1 MLQAHLR
8 EDVVR
13 RRHRIDYEGVTVLTI
28 GLSLAILGLLEGGV
42 DWDWMSA
49 PSIGL
54 FAGAAVMLTVF
65 TRIERRAA
73 EPILPPWVFS
83 RRILVAGNVASV
95 AIGAVLIGQTS
106 YVPTYAQ
113 GVVGVGAVLAG
124 FAMAAMSV
132 GWPLA
137 SSQAA
142 KLYLRIDFRN
152 TALIG
157 SVFVIAGCLMFA
169 AYVHEDS
176 ELGRVAL
183 ASFVTGIGL
192 GFASISI
199 LVAVQSVVGWNR
211 RGVVTGANMFT
222 RSVGSAVGVAV
233 FGSIAN
239 TTLADRFRHPPAELA
254 GKLPHSVNSATLA
267 FSGGHRDPAVVAYT
281 RDALYAATHR
291 IFWALVVAAVLG
303 LLTQLL
309 MPKKT
314 EQLVFPEDAAAVAH

>member
-1 MLQAHLR
+1 
-8 EDVVR
+8 VV
-13 RRHRIDYEGVTVLTI
+13 
-28 GLSLAILGLLEGGV
+28 
-42 DWDWMSA
+42 
-49 PSIGL
+49 
-54 FAGAAVMLTVF
+54 FAL
-65 TRIERRAA
+65 IERRAV

-83 RRILVAGNVASV
+83 RRVLVAGNLASI

-157 SVFVIAGCLMFA
+157 SVFVIGGCLMFA
-169 AYVHEDS
+169 LYVQEDTG
-176 ELGRVAL
+176 LGRVAL
-183 ASFVTGIGL
+183 ASFVTGVGL
-192 GFASISI
+192 GFASIAI

-239 TTLADRFRHPPAELA
+239 TTLAEKFRHPPAALVA
-254 GKLPHSVNSATLA
+254 RLPHSVNSATLA
-267 FSGGHRDPAVVAYT
+267 FSHRAGDRAVAAYT
-281 RDALYAATHR
+281 RHALYLATHR
-291 IFWALVVAAVLG
+291 IFWALVVAAVFG
-303 LLTQLL
+303 MLLQML
-309 MPKKT
+309 MPKKA
-314 EQLVFPEDAAAVAH
+314 EPLVFAEDATGGAA